1 MLCST
6 LTDRYLT
13 TSRWNS
19 IKQQMALPMKSKK
32 FDSSGDSSRSADIGG
47 RVLRMSDKN
56 QQKEEWDRRDSHR
69 Y

>member
-1 MLCST
+1 
-6 LTDRYLT
+6 
-13 TSRWNS
+13 
-19 IKQQMALPMKSKK
+19 MALPMKSKK